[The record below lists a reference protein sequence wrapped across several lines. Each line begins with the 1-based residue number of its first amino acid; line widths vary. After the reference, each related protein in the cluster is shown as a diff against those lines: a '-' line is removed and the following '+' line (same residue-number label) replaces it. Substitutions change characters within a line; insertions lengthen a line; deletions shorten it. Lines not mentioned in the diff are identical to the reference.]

1 MKSPQRQIHDLV
13 WCDVSDGCFAHKT
26 AVALAALTQ
35 YLRFLVFS
43 TSVADHH
50 LLNINYLVEP
60 YRLPQ
65 KVTLPVT
72 QTVQVHPSHIGSI
85 GKHAENQQLLAR
97 TKDSE
102 RAAIDVRPDY
112 ADDDEID
119 LAEEKKVLSAKK
131 IAPEEDKSKLEFL
144 RGGKSQQDG
153 DYDDNSEVELDKDD
167 VKRVQSREP
176 QIEDF
181 DKQNI
186 IVTDV
191 AAHPALAGQMYTHS
205 DGGAVRVIFQSR
217 SFLAVAA
224 VVILVFWFRCV
235 RCFRYVFLLRRIRL
249 PSMRVLT
256 ALILVL

>member
-1 MKSPQRQIHDLV
+1 VLFESLLSLV
-13 WCDVSDGCFAHKT
+13 WCGVSDGCYAHKT

-35 YLRFLVFS
+35 YLRFLVSS

-85 GKHAENQQLLAR
+85 GKHAESQQLLAR

-112 ADDDEID
+112 VDDGEID
-119 LAEEKKVLSAKK
+119 LAEEKKVLSEKK
-131 IAPEEDKSKLEFL
+131 IAPEEDKNKLEFL

-153 DYDDNSEVELDKDD
+153 DYDDNTEVELDKDD
-167 VKRVQSREP
+167 VKLVQSREP

-181 DKQNI
+181 DEQHN
-186 IVTDV
+186 IVTNV
-191 AAHPALAGQMYTHS
+191 IAHPVLAGQKYSRS
-205 DGGAVRVIFQSR
+205 DGGAVYVIFQSHF
-217 SFLAVAA
+217 FLAVAA
-224 VVILVFWFRCV
+224 VIILVFWFRCL
-235 RCFRYVFLLRRIRL
+235 RCFRYVFMLRRIRL
-249 PSMRVLT
+249 PSIRLLI
-256 ALILVL
+256 ALIVLL